1 MPWKND
7 LSILYEWQVV
17 QTRLPIQHNLT
28 FQKEKKR
35 LTRKKLTFLL
45 DKRTLSLNVIIFWRS
60 ECKVC
65 KAGKVRIWSVKE
77 IIQPYGFPQLS
88 GN

>member
-28 FQKEKKR
+28 FQKEKKKINKEKVNF
-35 LTRKKLTFLL
+35 LT
-45 DKRTLSLNVIIFWRS
+45 
-60 ECKVC
+60 
-65 KAGKVRIWSVKE
+65 G
-77 IIQPYGFPQLS
+77 
-88 GN
+88 